1 MDTLPLAA
9 SGVPDDGRSGP
20 RGALDRL
27 GYFYI
32 LDHMKQ
38 VLIEFDDETLARLE
52 RVVPSRSRRRSQF
65 IRTAV
70 NRALW
75 ELEEQATAEAYRRLP
90 DASADANQDAT
101 VWEPGPAAGRGKRPR
116 RP

>member
-1 MDTLPLAA
+1 
-9 SGVPDDGRSGP
+9 
-20 RGALDRL
+20 
-27 GYFYI
+27 
-32 LDHMKQ
+32 MKQ

-52 RVVPSRSRRRSQF
+52 RVVPSRLRRRSQF

-75 ELEEQATAEAYRRLP
+75 ELEERATAAAYRRLP
-90 DASADANQDAT
+90 DAPADAYQDAA
-101 VWEPGPAAGRGKRPR
+101 VWEPAQLTGGRKRR